1 MKQTGDSEEVFGMGA
16 VVHRTG
22 LSAQGIRMWEKRY
35 DAVVPKRNDTN
46 RRLYSREDV
55 ERLALM
61 KQLTDA
67 GHGISSIANLGLAQL
82 QVLRADLD
90 VVPKSPAESEV
101 LRESN
106 RVLVVGSALA
116 AALESDGAPDFM
128 MLPVVEAMDQALH
141 RSDLPQTDLLL
152 VETETVFHETRAQV
166 EELMERSGAGRA
178 LVIFRFASRKDE
190 ADLIQAGTKISLLRG
205 PIDAARLRR
214 ECYLQLRVMQ
224 ARPHG
229 SPPLD
234 AEPIPER
241 LFDAQQLAKLAR
253 IDSAVNCECPR
264 HLAELLKS
272 LSAFESYSEACED
285 RNAEDAMVHSYL
297 HRTTAQVRR
306 TMEDALHHL
315 LKAEGIALD

>member
-1 MKQTGDSEEVFGMGA
+1 MIDPGDAEEVFGMGA

-22 LSAQGIRMWEKRY
+22 LTAQGIRMWEKRY

-46 RRLYSREDV
+46 RRLYSRTDV

-67 GHGISSIANLGLAQL
+67 GHSISSIANLGLSQL
-82 QVLRADLD
+82 QDLMSDLGESPSAAPVTKPLRN
-90 VVPKSPAESEV
+90 
-101 LRESN
+101 SN
-106 RVLVVGSALA
+106 RVLIVGSGLA
-116 AALESDGAPDFM
+116 SALEADTDLEFE
-128 MLPVVEAMDQALH
+128 MLPVVEDLSGALH
-141 RSDLPQTDLLL
+141 GNDLPQTDLLL
-152 VETETVFHETRAQV
+152 IETETVFAETQGQV

-190 ADLIQAGTKISLLRG
+190 LDCARSNGSISLLRG
-205 PIDAARLRR
+205 PVDAARLRR

-224 ARPHG
+224 ATPYG
-229 SPPLD
+229 GPPLD
-234 AEPIPER
+234 TEPIPER
-241 LFDAQQLAKLAR
+241 LFDAQHLARLAR

-272 LSAFESYSEACED
+272 LSAFEAYSEGCED

-306 TMEDALHHL
+306 TMEDALQHL
-315 LKAEGIALD
+315 LKAEGISLD

>member
-1 MKQTGDSEEVFGMGA
+1 MSDLEHGEEVFGMGA

-22 LSAQGIRMWEKRY
+22 LTAQGIRMWEKRY
-35 DAVVPKRNDTN
+35 DAVIPKRNQTN
-46 RRLYSREDV
+46 RRLYSRTDV

-67 GHGISSIANLGLAQL
+67 GHAISSIANLALPQL
-82 QVLRADLD
+82 QQLMADLAEAPPSETA
-90 VVPKSPAESEV
+90 VPV
-101 LRESN
+101 FRETN

-116 AALESDGAPDFM
+116 SALESDATLEFE
-128 MLPVVEAMDQALH
+128 MLPVLGSLDEALH
-141 RSDLPQTDLLL
+141 RRDLPQTDLLV
-152 VETETVFHETRAQV
+152 VEMESVFSESASQL
-166 EELMERSGAGRA
+166 EELMQRSGAGRG
-178 LVIFRFASRKDE
+178 LVIFRFSSRKDE
-190 ADLIQAGTKISLLRG
+190 ADLVRAGENVSLLRG

-214 ECYLQLRVMQ
+214 ECYLQLRVMK
-224 ARPHG
+224 AAPNG
-229 SPPLD
+229 GPPLD
-234 AEPIPER
+234 TEPIPDR
-241 LFDAQQLAKLAR
+241 VFDASQLAHLSR

-306 TMEDALHHL
+306 TMEDALQHL
-315 LKAEGIALD
+315 LKAEGISLE

>member
-1 MKQTGDSEEVFGMGA
+1 MSDLGDGEEVFGMGA

-46 RRLYSREDV
+46 RRLYSRTDV

-67 GHGISSIANLGLAQL
+67 GHSISSIANLGLAQL
-82 QVLRADLD
+82 EKLKADLIEA
-90 VVPKSPAESEV
+90 PAVEPRPEPA
-101 LRESN
+101 RDSN
-106 RVLVVGSALA
+106 RVLVVGSGLA
-116 AALESDGAPDFM
+116 SALEADGELEFDM
-128 MLPVVEAMDQALH
+128 GPVVEDLDQALH
-141 RSDLPQTDLLL
+141 RSSLPQTDLLL
-152 VETETVFHETRAQV
+152 VEAETVFPETAGHV
-166 EELMERSGAGRA
+166 EELMQRSGAGRA
-178 LVIFRFASRKDE
+178 LVIFRFASRKAE
-190 ADLIQAGTKISLLRG
+190 AGMVREGGNVSLLRG
-205 PIDAARLRR
+205 PIDASRLRR

-224 ARPHG
+224 ARPNG
-229 SPPLD
+229 GPPLD
-234 AEPIPER
+234 TEPIPER
-241 LFDAQQLAKLAR
+241 LFDSRQLTRLAR

-272 LSAFESYSEACED
+272 LSAFEAYSEACED

-315 LKAEGIALD
+315 LKAEGISLD